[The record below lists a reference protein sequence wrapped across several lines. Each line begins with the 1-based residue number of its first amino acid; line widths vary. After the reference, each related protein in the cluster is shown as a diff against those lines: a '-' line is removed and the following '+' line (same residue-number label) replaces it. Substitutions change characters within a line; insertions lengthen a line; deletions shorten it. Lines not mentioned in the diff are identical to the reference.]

1 MKDKIIMLY
10 ILSISFLQVWT
21 QLNPYI
27 FKGNKISYDNL
38 NNKKR
43 KTSDNPYESIRIYSD
58 YSYIKYQS
66 QENTNLLNIET
77 EIEQGMEYSIKIIKK
92 LINVIPLVNPINIIT
107 VEDLLEWSFK
117 TDNININK
125 SLLKNNTGI
134 EADLVVLLKFIESG
148 EENLLVDNEV
158 ASFSN
163 KFILDKNNKRPIVG
177 VIYINTNLDINKGN
191 FDIYLKS
198 IFLHELTHILGF
210 HYSLFQYFPGGLE
223 KTIKTENEV
232 RRNIQKKFITTPKV
246 LEFAKKYFNCKEIT
260 GVELEN
266 QHKIQ
271 WSHWEARILL
281 GEYMTSDSYTPE
293 QIISEFTLALLEDSG
308 WYRVN
313 YYTGGLMRFG
323 KNKGCEFLKNDCLDS
338 NGDSIFKYEFCKFL
352 DGDSPTC
359 SSGRQSRTYCKSET
373 NPNFDKAYRRN
384 GNWIGRK
391 NADYCPVSDIEEKEE
406 KQLYYVGNCKY
417 GNGKYGTHNN
427 FEDNSLTNGDFEE
440 ILGEKYG
447 ENSFCALS
455 SILPETE
462 SNKFSSYI
470 NSLRAICY
478 PMFCNSKFLTIQVY
492 EKYIACP
499 REGGKVEINGKYKG
513 YLICPDYNLI
523 CSGTKLCND
532 MFDCVEKESLS
543 KENTFNYDYQINID
557 EEKVYKAEEIPELI
571 ENELCQKNCLEC
583 EKDKCT
589 KCFHGYILVS
599 ENKYSSSFQC
609 IKKVEINIEKYCYDN
624 DGFYYF
630 CDWQVEK
637 SDIDEN
643 IEKEILKGNIDDIIK
658 KYIEKSNETKKIIIY
673 YSNEEEDISIIIY
686 KGKGNK
692 EFIESI
698 STLNEK
704 EILETLNEKYQND
717 NNKIKAILKI
727 NETYYISIYDEKGNE
742 LNIKAECP
750 DCSNIKV
757 SIKNNYE
764 KNLNKKL
771 GFTIKDVV
779 LNNKINIFDED
790 SPIFNDICS
799 NFTVSGIDIPL
810 NSRKDKFYWGENKSE
825 IICGDAKCQVIKDN
839 YNKNQLEGE
848 CKCDINFDLN
858 SINQNMNE
866 KTENKKE
873 SKENI
878 LSSSEKTKNTFQIFK
893 CFKTGNFLKTN
904 EGFYITLCSIGIQS
918 VCFAFYIIFTPK
930 IPMLPTL
937 SIANPI
943 PKKNNTE
950 KNSNNKNNNNS
961 YHSEESGDIIN
972 EKEENENT
980 PKINTNNP
988 EKIENNVMNYGN
1000 IDEDIIDE
1008 EKLSND
1014 NNVGGISN
1022 TNFHYR
1028 DNNNNEL
1035 KLDTIKIENKANFKL
1050 NKNLSLKSLNE
1061 DTKSIDEK
1069 DELNNKYN
1077 LNNLNTN
1084 SNNLN
1089 TNYQLYN
1096 ATTEGEKNKPKET
1109 VDYDDQFSIHG
1120 SVNKKLNM
1128 KENNEKDEKI
1138 EKVFDEKTNNNKKIL
1153 IVFGDKKKY
1162 NKTKRSIKNQEKSK
1176 EIPLDYLT
1184 LEKAKQF
1191 DKRTF
1196 SIIYWCI
1203 FSFKQPII
1211 NILSFFDAF
1220 QITKSCIPIQMKLI
1234 RFLLMLILNIFINS
1248 MTITQEYFKKK
1259 YEYFNEKYQ
1268 IEASENMKIK
1278 IDPIERLSYAMKH
1291 CFPEVI
1297 ITFIICMIIQYIINF
1312 IFFGIRRELCLISI
1326 NEKKENL
1333 NKAVEKL
1340 VKKAKVRYIIFS
1352 FINLVFMIIFFVYLT
1367 NFSTAYSGGAL
1378 DYIGAG
1384 IWTFIFL
1391 QILPIFSSL
1400 IIALLRYYGIKK
1412 DKEGMYKIS
1421 QVLLA

>member
-1 MKDKIIMLY
+1 MKGKII
-10 ILSISFLQVWT
+10 ILILFSILFLQVWT

-27 FKGNKISYDNL
+27 LKRNKISYKPH
-38 NNKKR
+38 NNKMR
-43 KTSDNPYESIRIYSD
+43 KTSDNTYESIRIYSD

-66 QENTNLLNIET
+66 QENSNLIKIET
-77 EIEQGMEYSIKIIKK
+77 EIENAMEYSIKIIKK
-92 LINVIPLVNPINIIT
+92 LVSVIPLKNPINIIT
-107 VEDLLEWSFK
+107 PEDLTEWGFK
-117 TDNININK
+117 SDNINK
-125 SLLKNNTGI
+125 SLLKNNAVV
-134 EADLVVLLKFIESG
+134 EADLIVLLKFIESG
-148 EENLLVDNEV
+148 EENLLLDNEI

-163 KFILDKNNKRPIVG
+163 KFILDEKNKNRPIVG
-177 VIYINTNLDINKGN
+177 VIYINQNLNINKGN

-210 HYSLFQYFPGGLE
+210 HYDLFQYFPGGLD

-246 LEFAKKYFNCKEIT
+246 LEFAKKYFNCDEIT

-293 QIISEFTLALLEDSG
+293 QIISEFTLSLLEDSG
-308 WYRVN
+308 WYKVN

-338 NGDSIFKYEFCKFL
+338 NGNSIFKYEFCNIL
-352 DGDSPTC
+352 DGNNPRC
-359 SSGRQSRTYCKSET
+359 SSGRQSRTYCISDT
-373 NPNFDKAYRRN
+373 NPNFDKAYKRL
-384 GNWIGRK
+384 GNWVGRK
-391 NADYCPVSDIEEKEE
+391 NAEYCPVSDIDEDEEK
-406 KQLYYVGNCKY
+406 KLYYVGNCKY

-427 FEDNSLTNGDFEE
+427 FEDKSLTNGDFEE

-470 NSLRAICY
+470 DSLRAICY

-492 EKYIACP
+492 EKYIVCP

-523 CSGTKLCND
+523 CTGTKLCND

-543 KENTFNYDYQINID
+543 KENTFNYDYEINID
-557 EEKVYKAEEIPELI
+557 EEKIYKAEEIPELVEDVI
-571 ENELCQKNCLEC
+571 CPKNCIEC
-583 EKDKCT
+583 EKDKCL
-589 KCFHGYILVS
+589 KCLDGYIFVA
-599 ENKYSSSFQC
+599 ENKNSSSIQC
-609 IKKVEINIEKYCYDN
+609 IKKEEINIEKYCYN
-624 DGFYYF
+624 KNGIYYF
-630 CDWQVEK
+630 CDWEVEK
-637 SDIDEN
+637 ADIDDN
-643 IEKEILKGNIDDIIK
+643 IEKDILKGNIDNIID
-658 KYIEKSNETKKIIIY
+658 KYIEKSNLTEKLIIY
-673 YSNEEEDISIIIY
+673 YSNEEEDMSVIIY

-692 EFIESI
+692 DLIESI
-698 STLNEK
+698 TSDNEK
-704 EILETLNEKYQND
+704 ELLDNLNEKYQND
-717 NNKIKAILKI
+717 NDKIKSILKI
-727 NETYYISIYDEKGNE
+727 NETYYVSIFDEKGNE
-742 LNIKAECP
+742 LNIKDECP
-750 DCSNIKV
+750 DCSNIKIN
-757 SIKNNYE
+757 IKNNYE
-764 KNLNKKL
+764 DYLSKKL
-771 GFTIKDVV
+771 GNPIKNVV
-779 LNNKINIFDED
+779 LNNKINIFDEE

-810 NSRKDKFYWGENKSE
+810 NSRKDLFYLGDNKSE
-825 IICGDAKCQVIKDN
+825 IICGNANCQIIKDN
-839 YNKNQLEGE
+839 YNTNQFEGD

-858 SINQNMNE
+858 SINLNTDE
-866 KTENKKE
+866 KTDNKNE
-873 SKENI
+873 IKENN
-878 LSSSEKTKNTFQIFK
+878 LSNSEKTKNSFQIFK
-893 CFKTGNFLKTN
+893 CFKNGNFLKEN
-904 EGFYITLCSIGIQS
+904 EGFYITICSIGVQS
-918 VCFAFYIIFTPK
+918 VCFALYIIFTPK
-930 IPMLPTL
+930 LPLLPTL
-937 SIANPI
+937 SLANPN

-950 KNSNNKNNNNS
+950 KNKNNRDRNNS
-961 YHSEESGDIIN
+961 YHSEESGDIMN
-972 EKEENENT
+972 EKEEKENK
-980 PKINTNNP
+980 PKINNITD
-988 EKIENNVMNYGN
+988 KIEVNIMNYGN
-1000 IDEDIIDE
+1000 IDEDITDDD
-1008 EKLSND
+1008 KLSNK
-1014 NNVGGISN
+1014 NNAAGISN

-1028 DNNNNEL
+1028 DNNNEL

-1050 NKNLSLKSLNE
+1050 NKNMSIKSLNE
-1061 DTKSIDEK
+1061 ETKSIEEK
-1069 DELNNKYN
+1069 DKLNNNYN
-1077 LNNLNTN
+1077 LNNLYTN
-1084 SNNLN
+1084 SNHLN
-1089 TNYQLYN
+1089 TNAQLYN
-1096 ATTEGEKNKPKET
+1096 ATTEGDKYKPKET
-1109 VDYDDQFSIHG
+1109 VEYDQFSLHG
-1120 SVNKKLNM
+1120 SVNKKLNI
-1128 KENNEKDEKI
+1128 KENEDKNEKE
-1138 EKVFDEKTNNNKKIL
+1138 EKVFDEKNNNNKKVLIL
-1153 IVFGDKKKY
+1153 FDNKKKFDII
-1162 NKTKRSIKNQEKSK
+1162 NKSIKNSDKRK

-1184 LEKAKQF
+1184 LEKAKQY
-1191 DKRTF
+1191 DKRSF
-1196 SIIYWCI
+1196 FIIYWCV
-1203 FSFKQPII
+1203 FSFKQPLI

-1220 QITKSCIPIQMKLI
+1220 QITKSCIPIQMKII

-1268 IEASENMKIK
+1268 IEVSENMKIK
-1278 IDPIERLSYAMKH
+1278 LEPLERLSYAMQH

-1297 ITFIICMIIQYIINF
+1297 VTFIICMIIQYIINF

-1367 NFSTAYSGGAL
+1367 NFSAAYSGGAL

-1400 IIALLRYYGIKK
+1400 IISLLRYYGIKK
-1412 DKEGMYKIS
+1412 NKEGMYKIS

>member
-1 MKDKIIMLY
+1 MKGKLIILIIIS
-10 ILSISFLQVWT
+10 ILFLQVWT

-27 FKGNKISYDNL
+27 FKGNKISYKPH
-38 NNKKR
+38 NNKMR
-43 KTSDNPYESIRIYSD
+43 KASDNSYESIRIYSD

-66 QENTNLLNIET
+66 QENSNLIKIET
-77 EIEQGMEYSIKIIKK
+77 EIENAMEYAIKIIKK
-92 LINVIPLVNPINIIT
+92 LINVIPLTNPINIIT
-107 VEDLLEWSFK
+107 QEDLTEWGFK
-117 TDNININK
+117 TDNINK
-125 SLLKNNTGI
+125 SLLKNNAGVD
-134 EADLVVLLKFIESG
+134 ADLIVLLKFIETG
-148 EENLLVDNEV
+148 EENLLLDNEN

-163 KFILDKNNKRPIVG
+163 KFILDEKSKNRPIVG
-177 VIYINTNLDINKGN
+177 VIYINTNLDVDKGN
-191 FDIYLKS
+191 FDIFLKS

-210 HYSLFQYFPGGLE
+210 HYDLFQYFPGGLE

-246 LEFAKKYFNCKEIT
+246 LEFAKKYFNCKEMT

-266 QHKIQ
+266 QHNIK

-281 GEYMTSDSYTPE
+281 GEYMTSDPYTPE
-293 QIISEFTLALLEDSG
+293 QIISEFTLSLLEDSG
-308 WYRVN
+308 WYKVN

-323 KNKGCEFLKNDCLDS
+323 KNKGCEFLQNDCIDT
-338 NGDSIFKYEFCKFL
+338 NGNSIFKYEFCNIL
-352 DGDSPTC
+352 DGNSPTC
-359 SSGRQSRTYCKSET
+359 SSGRQSRTYCISDT
-373 NPNFDKAYRRN
+373 NSNFDKAYKRL
-384 GNWIGRK
+384 GDWIGRK
-391 NADYCPVSDIEEKEE
+391 NADYCPVSDIDEEEE

-447 ENSFCALS
+447 TNSFCALS

-492 EKYIACP
+492 EKYIVCP

-523 CSGTKLCND
+523 CTGTKVCND

-543 KENTFNYDYQINID
+543 KENTFSYDYDINID
-557 EEKVYKAEEIPELI
+557 EEKIYKAEEIPELV
-571 ENELCQKNCLEC
+571 EDELCPKNCAEC
-583 EKDKCT
+583 KNGKCI
-589 KCFHGYILVS
+589 KCLDGYIFVS
-599 ENKYSSSFQC
+599 ENKDSSSIQC
-609 IKKVEINIEKYCYDN
+609 IKKDEINIEKYCYN
-624 DGFYYF
+624 KNGIYYF
-630 CDWQVEK
+630 CDWEVEK
-637 SDIDEN
+637 SEIDEN

-658 KYIEKSNETKKIIIY
+658 KYIEKSNLIEKLIIY
-673 YSNEEEDISIIIY
+673 YSNEEEDISIIIF

-692 EFIESI
+692 ESIESI
-698 STLNEK
+698 SSVNEK
-704 EILETLNEKYQND
+704 EILEALNENYPND

-727 NETYYISIYDEKGNE
+727 NGTYYVSIYDEAGNE
-742 LNIKAECP
+742 LNIKDECP

-757 SIKNNYE
+757 NIKNNYE
-764 KNLNKKL
+764 NYLNKKL
-771 GFTIKDVV
+771 GEAIKTAI
-779 LNNKINIFDED
+779 LNNKINIFDEE

-810 NSRKDKFYWGENKSE
+810 NSRKDIFYLGDNKSE
-825 IICGDAKCQVIKDN
+825 IICGDANCQIIKDN
-839 YNKNQLEGE
+839 YNTNQLEGE
-848 CKCDINFDLN
+848 CKCDINFDLTN
-858 SINQNMNE
+858 INANFEE
-866 KTENKKE
+866 KNENKKE
-873 SKENI
+873 SNENN
-878 LSSSEKTKNTFQIFK
+878 LSSSEKTKNSFQIFK
-893 CFKTGNFLKTN
+893 CFKTGNFLKKN
-904 EGFYITLCSIGIQS
+904 EGFYITICSIGIQS
-918 VCFAFYIIFTPK
+918 ACFALYIIFTPK
-930 IPMLPTL
+930 IPLLSTL
-937 SIANPI
+937 SLANPI
-943 PKKNNTE
+943 QKKNNTE
-950 KNSNNKNNNNS
+950 KNKNKNNNNNNS

-972 EKEENENT
+972 EKEENEKKA
-980 PKINTNNP
+980 KINGNNL

-1000 IDEDIIDE
+1000 IDEEITDDE
-1008 EKLSND
+1008 KISNN

-1028 DNNNNEL
+1028 ENNNEI

-1050 NKNLSLKSLNE
+1050 NKNLSIKSNE
-1061 DTKSIDEK
+1061 DKNIDES
-1069 DELNNKYN
+1069 DELNKKYN
-1077 LNNLNTN
+1077 FNTLNTN
-1084 SNNLN
+1084 ANNLN
-1089 TNYQLYN
+1089 TNYPIYN
-1096 ATTEGEKNKPKET
+1096 ATTEGDKNKQKESA
-1109 VDYDDQFSIHG
+1109 DYDQFSIHG
-1120 SVNKKLNM
+1120 SVNKKLNI
-1128 KENNEKDEKI
+1128 KENEEKDEKE
-1138 EKVFDEKTNNNKKIL
+1138 EKIFDEKTNNNKKVLIL
-1153 IVFGDKKKY
+1153 FGDKKKY
-1162 NKTKRSIKNQEKSK
+1162 NKTNRSIKNYEKKK

-1184 LEKAKQF
+1184 LEKAKQY
-1191 DKRTF
+1191 DKRSF
-1196 SIIYWCI
+1196 GIIYWCV

-1278 IDPIERLSYAMKH
+1278 IDPLERLSYAMKH

-1297 ITFIICMIIQYIINF
+1297 VTFIICMIIQYIINF

-1412 DKEGMYKIS
+1412 NKEGMYKIS